1 MKPIMRHDTTPDPQT
16 PDLNLE
22 CGQLAWSEL
31 LPHFARG
38 AVIRVAPELD
48 LIAVAQGFGNND
60 AVQVQTWLE
69 TAAIRRATDD
79 DARRWNQMKPVFR
92 AIVMA
97 PWVLVQER
105 AITNQGLHAC

>member
-1 MKPIMRHDTTPDPQT
+1 M

-22 CGQLAWSEL
+22 CGELVWSAL

-60 AVQVQTWLE
+60 TAQVQAWLE
-69 TAAIRRATDD
+69 IAAVSRATDD
-79 DARRWNQMKPVFR
+79 DARRWNRIKPVFR

-105 AITNQGLHAC
+105 AITNQGPHAC